1 MISPAPD
8 AQGAWKFRFALAPG
22 SALRRTAAYSH
33 QMRKENRRKLLT
45 TAVAGLAAAG
55 TGKAESAP
63 EKKIYGKSAL
73 FSGAVSYGNL
83 VFVSGVGAHF
93 KGDIKQ
99 HTDHVLTELETR
111 LKAAG
116 SSMDKAL
123 KVSVFLNDL
132 KDYDAMNEVFKGRF
146 GENPPARTTVAP
158 AGGIPGGSLVEI
170 DVIAYI

>member
-1 MISPAPD
+1 
-8 AQGAWKFRFALAPG
+8 
-22 SALRRTAAYSH
+22 
-33 QMRKENRRKLLT
+33 MRKDNRRKLLT

-55 TGKAESAP
+55 TSKAQSAP
-63 EKKIYGKSAL
+63 EKKTYGKGL
-73 FSGAVSYGNL
+73 FSSAVSYGNL
-83 VFVSGVGAHF
+83 VFISGVGAHF

-99 HTDHVLTELETR
+99 HTDHVLTEVESR
-111 LKAAG
+111 LKEAG

-146 GENPPARTTVAP
+146 GDHPPARTTVAP